1 MDGVLNEAV
10 PPEDNT
16 SVKVKRKTIKLKP
29 VPTEIPENETEENA
43 AETVEKQPKK
53 KNLKLK
59 KVDPDAEEVGPP
71 NDDEVIKAPS
81 KNLKKLGHKIKSDI
95 LNVKS
100 NLKNHKAVKKILRSI
115 YLIY

>member
-43 AETVEKQPKK
+43 AETVEK
-53 KNLKLK
+53 
-59 KVDPDAEEVGPP
+59 
-71 NDDEVIKAPS
+71 
-81 KNLKKLGHKIKSDI
+81 
-95 LNVKS
+95 
-100 NLKNHKAVKKILRSI
+100 
-115 YLIY
+115 